1 MLSDCRDGCKCPQTL
16 RAAPASSARSRSS
29 PSKAFSLLHLNSLS
43 RYLAGRGTAL
53 ALLPAQ
59 PGTPPGSFSGGDMN
73 RRIHQVCTIPALAVL
88 ALLVVTPFASAQEED
103 RGPAIEVFG
112 AHVRTIESGGGS
124 SQSYGLRGG
133 YRFGQVWAL
142 EGSVSHL
149 NEGFTNWF
157 ADLSAKAFFV
167 RSNRF
172 EIYGLAGPGLFR
184 ISAFGETRDQATVHA
199 GLGAQIHLG
208 ERAYLRPEVRGHW
221 ATNDLV
227 FKDGL
232 VDYA

>member
-1 MLSDCRDGCKCPQTL
+1 
-16 RAAPASSARSRSS
+16 
-29 PSKAFSLLHLNSLS
+29 
-43 RYLAGRGTAL
+43 
-53 ALLPAQ
+53 
-59 PGTPPGSFSGGDMN
+59 MN
-73 RRIHQVCTIPALAVL
+73 RRIHQVCTIPALAAL
-88 ALLVVTPFASAQEED
+88 AFLAFAPSASAQEEN

-112 AHVRTIESGGGS
+112 AHVRNIESGGGT
-124 SQSYGLRGG
+124 SQSYGLRGD

-157 ADLSAKAFFV
+157 GDLSAKAYFV
-167 RSNRF
+167 HSNRF

-184 ISAFGETRDQATVHA
+184 VSAFGETSNQATVHA
-199 GLGAQIHLG
+199 GIGAQIYLG

-232 VDYA
+232 ADYALGIGWRF